1 MKIILASAS
10 PQRVE
15 LLSRLVPG
23 VRIVASRVNEQG
35 VGPPKARVLALA
47 QKKAL
52 AVAKHEEGIIIGA
65 DTLVLIDGQVL
76 GKPRSRAHAKGML
89 ERLSGREHV
98 VLTGL
103 YILKTVTREDR
114 EACVETIVRFRQLD
128 DAEIEVYLETE
139 EYVDKAGAYAIQG
152 KAALFIEEIRG
163 DFFNVVGLPLCR
175 LSCLLK
181 ELGVTLLRS
190 GFTP

>member
-15 LLSRLVPG
+15 LLSRFVPD
-23 VRIVASRVNEQG
+23 VRVVASRVNEQG
-35 VGPPKARVLALA
+35 VGLPKARVLALA
-47 QKKAL
+47 QKKVL

-65 DTLVLIDGQVL
+65 DTLVLIDGQIL
-76 GKPRSRAHAKGML
+76 GKPRARAHAKGML

-103 YILKTVTREDR
+103 YVLKTVTREDR

-128 DAEIEVYLETE
+128 DAEIEAYLETE

-181 ELGVTLLRS
+181 ELGVTLLHS